1 MKKRSH
7 EAAAHSQA
15 TTIDY
20 TDGGRNADDRKIMQ
34 SQAQISED
42 TISEIGRPEPSHRR
56 PHGDR
61 ASSANVLSNSF
72 KTHTSHGSSMA
83 MQNKIDNHRSQ
94 SQEMKS

>member
-1 MKKRSH
+1 MKKQSH

-42 TISEIGRPEPSHRR
+42 TISEMGRPE
-56 PHGDR
+56 
-61 ASSANVLSNSF
+61 
-72 KTHTSHGSSMA
+72 
-83 MQNKIDNHRSQ
+83 
-94 SQEMKS
+94 